1 MTDAI
6 RPRLGLG
13 LLASFVLLT
22 ACSGGTT
29 ADDNGTESAGSA
41 QAAAATGRWATYCDP
56 AIRSTNPCGIVD
68 ADGRE
73 WLLRG
78 VNARVEGVFDVTFD
92 DGRAPLEEIPAF
104 GAEDTAA
111 MTEIGFNLLRLP
123 VQWSAI
129 EPQPGQYDQAY
140 LQRISDV
147 IALCEEAGIQVLV
160 DMHQDAY
167 SKEIGE
173 DGAPLW
179 AIVPPPTQV
188 NAGGELNL
196 LAARLSPQTQE
207 AFASFWRN
215 EQVAGKGLQEHYIGA
230 LTEVAKVAGQSS
242 AVIGLDVFN
251 EPWLLHAQSLLKL
264 SGKDPGL
271 NLDMLYDF
279 YAKAIPAVQEA
290 APDKLVMFE
299 PDVAKN
305 DPPAIPPGSTD
316 QQPYSATVPD
326 PIPWPTPGT
335 VYAPHFYTN
344 AFFNPG
350 DAAAGYPNIS
360 PTDPGITLSINNSM
374 AEASKFSAPLLLG
387 EFGFTP
393 KAAQYAQ
400 TMAAI
405 YTLTN
410 ANAISTAQWVWKEN
424 SQDSWGFYDFTN
436 GQPTLRQEAAA
447 ATAQP
452 YPQAISGRLRSAA
465 VATTG
470 ELTVN
475 FVYQDTGQPHQLFV
489 PVTYG
494 FANGFEVQCG
504 GESVEPINTDD
515 AGRVTVECGDKGG
528 EEYVLT
534 VSPK

>member
-1 MTDAI
+1 MSSITSTRI
-6 RPRLGLG
+6 GTVGLVAALIVVAG
-13 LLASFVLLT
+13 CSD
-22 ACSGGTT
+22 SGGQSTSSD
-29 ADDNGTESAGSA
+29 AA
-41 QAAAATGRWATYCDP
+41 QSSPAASTGRWTTYCDP
-56 AIRSTNPCGIVD
+56 AIRSQNPCGILD
-68 ADGRE
+68 SSGRE

-92 DGRAPLEEIPAF
+92 DGRAPLEEIPSF
-104 GAEDTAA
+104 GAEDTVA
-111 MTEIGFNLLRLP
+111 MKTIGFNLLRLP
-123 VQWSAI
+123 VQWSAV
-129 EPQPGQYDQAY
+129 EPQPGQYDEAY

-147 IALCEEAGIQVLV
+147 VALCEEAGIQVLV

-179 AIVPPPTQV
+179 AIVPPPTQT
-188 NAGGELNL
+188 NKGGELNL
-196 LAARLSPQTQE
+196 LAARLSAQTQE

-230 LTEVAKVAGQSS
+230 LTEVAKAAGQSP

-251 EPWLLHAQSLLKL
+251 EPWLLHAQSLLTL
-264 SGKDPGL
+264 QGKDPGL

-305 DPPAIPPGSTD
+305 DPPALPPGSTS
-316 QQPYSATVPD
+316 QQPYSATEPD
-326 PIPWPTPGT
+326 PVPWPTPGT

-350 DAAAGYPNIS
+350 EAAAGYPNIS
-360 PTDPGITLSINNSM
+360 PTDPGINLSITNSM
-374 AEASKFSAPLLLG
+374 AEATKFSAPLLLG

-436 GQPTLRQEAAA
+436 GQPTLREEAAA

-452 YPQAISGRLRSAA
+452 YPQAISGRLKSAA
-465 VATTG
+465 VDAASG
-470 ELTVN
+470 ALTVN
-475 FVYQDTGQPHQLFV
+475 FVYEETGQPHQIFA

-494 FANGFEVQCG
+494 FKNGFTVACG
-504 GESVEPINTDD
+504 GDKVEPLATDD
-515 AGRVTVECGDKGG
+515 SGQFTVECGDKAG
-528 EEYVLT
+528 EAYVLT